1 MKILYSWLKDFVEI
15 TEKPSELMDKFFGA
29 GFEVEELIYLG
40 KDIDKVVV
48 GEVKSI
54 EKFEGTHL
62 YICHVDCGEHGADN
76 LILTGADNV
85 FQGAKVPAAV
95 VGATLP
101 GDKTTDGKIL
111 IQPRKMAGMMSYG
124 MLCSG
129 AELGIDENWQPGAGV
144 NGILILPEDAKVGED
159 IKTTLGLDDY
169 VFDISITANR
179 PDCQSVVGI
188 AREAAAFLKRPFKE
202 PNYSFNRTDKVR
214 AEISV
219 AVDENAKD
227 LCPRYLGDYIYN
239 VKHFES
245 PLWMK
250 RRLSVCGFG
259 AIDAIVDITNY
270 VLVEMGQPM
279 HAYDLKTLE
288 GTSIYVR
295 RAKDKEIIVTLD
307 EKERVLTTDNLLICD
322 KNKGVGLAGI
332 MGGLNSEIES
342 DTEEILLEA
351 AKFAR
356 DSVRKTSRALGLHT
370 DAAARFEKG
379 VDEYGT
385 ECGMKRC
392 LALVQELGVAEIG
405 SSSFDVSAGESTE
418 NRVFSVTVS
427 KVNSVLGIEVPQG
440 VIVDILK
447 SLQFGVTEKGE
458 TLTLT
463 VPRWR
468 TDVEN
473 YQDIA
478 EEVIREFGYSH
489 VVPTFLDS
497 AKVTNGGMSF
507 LQSKELAVK
516 KFLCTQGYYEVQTIA
531 MYSRR
536 ELDMLMLPEDAPKR
550 KAVELLN
557 PITDNLSIMRTVM
570 APCMINVISENVR
583 TDHAA
588 GRFFELANVYLPK
601 SLPLTEQP
609 KEQKTLCIGAY
620 GTAESF
626 FTVKETLEAFA
637 AANGLEFR
645 YERGSCRWLH
655 PGINANIFCRG
666 VKIGYLGKLRYEIVE
681 NLNIAEGK
689 KADLNIILAELDYS
703 ALSAMFKNDIKYTPA
718 SPFSPAKRDMSLI
731 VDKVTQC
738 VEIEDVVRASSKLVK
753 SVSLIDFFESEK
765 LGLGKKSLT
774 FSVIYADD
782 FDDVSDEKAD
792 SETEKIVNALKE
804 KFGAVRR

>member
-1 MKILYSWLKDFVEI
+1 MKILYSWLKDYVDI
-15 TEKPSELMDKFFGA
+15 TEKPEELMDKFFGA

-40 KDIDKVVV
+40 KDIEKVVV

-62 YICHVDCGEHGADN
+62 YICHVDCGEYGADN

-85 FQGAKVPAAV
+85 FKGAKVPAAV
-95 VGATLP
+95 VGAKLP
-101 GDKTTDGKIL
+101 GGIE
-111 IQPRKMAGMMSYG
+111 IAPRKMAGMMSYG

-129 AELGIDENWQPGAGV
+129 GELGIDDNWQPGAEV

-159 IKTTLGLDDY
+159 IKTALGLDDY

-179 PDCQSVVGI
+179 PDCQSVLGI
-188 AREAAAFLKRPFKE
+188 AREAAAFLKRPLKD
-202 PNYSFNRTDKVR
+202 PDYSYNRTDKVCS
-214 AEISV
+214 EISV
-219 AVDENAKD
+219 AVDENAKE

-270 VLVEMGQPM
+270 VLLEIGQPM

-288 GTSIYVR
+288 GKSIYVR
-295 RAKDKEIIVTLD
+295 RAADKETIVTLD
-307 EKERVLTTDNLLICD
+307 EKERVLTTENLLICD
-322 KNKGVGLAGI
+322 KTKGVGLAGI
-332 MGGLNSEIES
+332 MGGLNSEIEP

-351 AKFAR
+351 AKFRR
-356 DSVRKTSRALGLHT
+356 DNVRKTSRALGLHT

-379 VDEYGT
+379 VDEYGV
-385 ECGMKRC
+385 ECGMARA
-392 LALVQELGVAEIG
+392 LNLVQALGVAEIG
-405 SSSFDVSAGESTE
+405 NSHFDVSAGESTE
-418 NRVFSVTVS
+418 NRVFDVTVS
-427 KVNSVLGIEVPQG
+427 KVNSVLGIDVPQST
-440 VIVDILK
+440 IVDILK
-447 SLQFGVTEKGE
+447 SLRFGVAENGE
-458 TLTLT
+458 TLTVT

-468 TDVEN
+468 GDVEN

-478 EEVIREFGYSH
+478 EEVIREYGYSH

-497 AKVTNGGMSF
+497 AKVTNGGLSF
-507 LQSKELAVK
+507 LQSKELEAK
-516 KFLCTQGYYEVQTIA
+516 KFLCTQGYYEVQTLA

-536 ELDMLMLPEDAPKR
+536 ELDMLMLPDDAPER
-550 KAVELLN
+550 TVVELLN

-609 KEQKTLCIGAY
+609 EERKILCIGAY
-620 GTAESF
+620 GEKEDF
-626 FTVKETLEAFA
+626 FSVKGSLEAFA
-637 AANGLEFR
+637 AANGLKFR
-645 YERGSCRWLH
+645 FERGKCGWLH
-655 PGINANIFCRG
+655 PGINADIYCNG
-666 VKIGYLGKLRYEIVE
+666 EKIGYLGKLRYEIVE
-681 NLNIAEGK
+681 NLNVAEGK
-689 KADLNIILAELDYS
+689 KADLNIILAEINYS
-703 ALSAMFKNDIKYTPA
+703 ALSAMFKPEIKYTP
-718 SPFSPAKRDMSLI
+718 SSGFTSAKRDMSLI
-731 VDKVTQC
+731 LDKNIQC
-738 VEIEDVVRASSKLVK
+738 VDIEDAIRASSALVN
-753 SVSLIDFFESEK
+753 SVTLIDIFISEK
-765 LGLGKKSLT
+765 LGFGKKSLT
-774 FSVIYADD
+774 FSVTFADNKS
-782 FDDVSDEKAD
+782 DVSDETAD
-792 SETEKIVNALKE
+792 GETDKIVTVLKD